1 MYADTVSSRATK
13 FAKVTQLTNKHVLP
27 SNIPPKPK
35 GQGTIAPKFLGPATF
50 QCVFQPVSHRTM
62 RHKLVIA
69 SENEKK
75 CVANLGDTN
84 ISRYKNNYSQ
94 IQITQCMLQM
104 PMDKSKLQFTTR
116 FYYTLTCSCLSF
128 GFFTHRVITLS
139 G

>member
-50 QCVFQPVSHRTM
+50 QCLFQPVSHGTM

-69 SENEKK
+69 SENEKNVSQTWATQIFLVIK
-75 CVANLGDTN
+75 IITHKYKLRSVCCRCQWIKVNYNLPPD
-84 ISRYKNNYSQ
+84 
-94 IQITQCMLQM
+94 
-104 PMDKSKLQFTTR
+104 F
-116 FYYTLTCSCLSF
+116 
-128 GFFTHRVITLS
+128 ITLLHVLV
-139 G
+139 